1 MEKPVE
7 NNQDDFIKA
16 MKKELKLYLI
26 QIFRNTHVFCFA
38 YLMMNKSHNS
48 PASIISDYPAGW
60 INQYKNHGYQ
70 KIDPVMII
78 ACRKFSPFHWPDNP
92 AIIHQHSF
100 FNMSKYYRL
109 NSGYTFTL
117 HDGDDNLATLSLSN
131 RTGSTDFYR
140 IIEQN
145 KEKFQMLLIT
155 THEKVTNFLRANAPA
170 VQPYGSGPRDALLS
184 PREKEVLFWAS
195 AGKTYGEVATIL
207 TIREGTVKFHI
218 RNIIDKLGVV
228 NAKHAIS
235 RAVELKLLS

>member
-1 MEKPVE
+1 MEKSAE
-7 NNQDDFIKA
+7 NNHDIFIKA

-26 QIFRNTHVFCFA
+26 QIFRNTHAFCFA

-48 PASIISDYPAGW
+48 PASIISDYPTGW
-60 INQYKNHGYQ
+60 INQYKNYGYQ
-70 KIDPVMII
+70 KIDPVMLV
-78 ACRKFSPFHWPDNP
+78 ACRKFSPFIWPDNP

-100 FNMSKYYRL
+100 FSMSKYYRL
-109 NSGYTFTL
+109 NCGYTFTL
-117 HDGDDNLATLSLSN
+117 HDGDNNLATLSLTN
-131 RTGSTDFYR
+131 RTGSADFYR
-140 IIEQN
+140 VIEQN

-155 THEKVTNFLRANAPA
+155 THEKVTHFLRASTLAR
-170 VQPYGSGPRDALLS
+170 QPYGCPPQGPVLS

-235 RAVELKLLS
+235 RAMELKLFS

>member
-1 MEKPVE
+1 MEQFAE
-7 NNQDDFIKA
+7 NNQDAFIKA
-16 MKKELKLYLI
+16 MEKELRLYLI

-60 INQYKNHGYQ
+60 LNQYKNHGYQ
-70 KIDPVMII
+70 KIDPVMLI
-78 ACRKFSPFHWPDNP
+78 ACRKFSPFIWPENP
-92 AIIHQHSF
+92 SIIHQHSF
-100 FNMSKYYRL
+100 FNLSKYYRL

-131 RTGSTDFYR
+131 RTDSMEFFK

-155 THEKVTNFLRANAPA
+155 THEKVINFLRANTLA
-170 VQPYGSGPRDALLS
+170 QHPYGMSPPGPLLS
-184 PREKEVLFWAS
+184 PREKEVLFWAA

-207 TIREGTVKFHI
+207 AIREGTVKFHI
-218 RNIIDKLGVV
+218 RNIIEKLGVV

-235 RAVELKLLS
+235 RAMELKLLS

>member
-1 MEKPVE
+1 MEKSVE
-7 NNQDDFIKA
+7 NSQDVFITA

-26 QIFRNTHVFCFA
+26 QIFKNTHVFCFA
-38 YLMMNKSHNS
+38 YLMMNKSHS
-48 PASIISDYPAGW
+48 FPASIISDYPAGW

-78 ACRKFSPFHWPDNP
+78 ACRKFSPFIWPDNL

-100 FNMSKYYRL
+100 FNLSKFYRL

-117 HDGDDNLATLSLSN
+117 HDGDDNLATLSLTN
-131 RTGSTDFYR
+131 RTGSSDFYR

-155 THEKVTNFLRANAPA
+155 THEKVINFMRAETRAM
-170 VQPYGSGPRDALLS
+170 QPYGGPPTHALLS

-235 RAVELKLLS
+235 RAMELKLFS